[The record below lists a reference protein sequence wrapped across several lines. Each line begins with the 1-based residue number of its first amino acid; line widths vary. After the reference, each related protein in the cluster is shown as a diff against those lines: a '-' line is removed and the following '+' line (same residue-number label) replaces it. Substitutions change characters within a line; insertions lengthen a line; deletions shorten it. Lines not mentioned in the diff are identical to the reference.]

1 LKAQQDYP
9 FSDAD
14 FRLIAEVAKVRFGL
28 DLASSKKPLVY
39 SRLAKRLRALN
50 LHDFAGY
57 CRKLQDDQAA
67 DEIAHFLS
75 ALTTNVTHFFREMH
89 HFQFLADTLAPHL
102 IAKAKSGEEVRI
114 WSAACSAGQ
123 EAYCIAAALLLVEPR
138 ITDFNIR
145 ILATDIDPK
154 MISVAKSGEYD
165 TEQLQAIPPEFRST
179 MIGSTT
185 SDTKLQ
191 MHSRLSEL
199 ISFAELNLIARWPM
213 QKQYDVIFCRNVAI
227 YFDKA
232 TQATLWQ
239 RFGEVLKNDGHLMIG
254 HSERL
259 SGPAITQFQS
269 VGVTTY
275 TKGSMTT
282 GSGS

>member
-1 LKAQQDYP
+1 MNTNFGSLKAQQDYP

-102 IAKAKSGEEVRI
+102 IAKAKSVRRFEF
-114 WSAACSAGQ
+114 GQ
-123 EAYCIAAALLLVEPR
+123 RRV
-138 ITDFNIR
+138 
-145 ILATDIDPK
+145 
-154 MISVAKSGEYD
+154 
-165 TEQLQAIPPEFRST
+165 LQAKKRIVLLQLFCLLNR
-179 MIGSTT
+179 GSPISIFASWRPT
-185 SDTKLQ
+185 
-191 MHSRLSEL
+191 L
-199 ISFAELNLIARWPM
+199 I
-213 QKQYDVIFCRNVAI
+213 QK
-227 YFDKA
+227 
-232 TQATLWQ
+232 
-239 RFGEVLKNDGHLMIG
+239 
-254 HSERL
+254 
-259 SGPAITQFQS
+259 
-269 VGVTTY
+269 
-275 TKGSMTT
+275 
-282 GSGS
+282 

>member
-1 LKAQQDYP
+1 
-9 FSDAD
+9 
-14 FRLIAEVAKVRFGL
+14 
-28 DLASSKKPLVY
+28 
-39 SRLAKRLRALN
+39 
-50 LHDFAGY
+50 
-57 CRKLQDDQAA
+57 
-67 DEIAHFLS
+67 
-75 ALTTNVTHFFREMH
+75 
-89 HFQFLADTLAPHL
+89 
-102 IAKAKSGEEVRI
+102 
-114 WSAACSAGQ
+114 
-123 EAYCIAAALLLVEPR
+123 
-138 ITDFNIR
+138 
-145 ILATDIDPK
+145 
-154 MISVAKSGEYD
+154 
-165 TEQLQAIPPEFRST
+165 
-179 MIGSTT
+179 
-185 SDTKLQ
+185 
-191 MHSRLSEL
+191 
-199 ISFAELNLIARWPM
+199 LNLIARWPM